1 MSTPLSHSRLYKPL
15 LALLAVALLFCSSAA
30 QRGLNRAR
38 GDLGFTRLT
47 PLENAPPVLVLTTVV
62 LGGFR
67 GLIAN
72 ALWIRAME
80 LQEQDKYF
88 EMVQLADWITKLQPH
103 MTTVWIVQAWNM
115 SYNIS
120 IKFSDPPDRWLW
132 VLRGIELLR
141 DQALKYNPDEVLLY
155 RELAWHFQHKM
166 GHYLDDAHLYYKNV
180 WATEMQQVLGGG
192 RPNFEELINPK
203 TDQARASATL
213 LREKY
218 KMDPAIMKAV
228 DDQYGP
234 LEWRFPETHAI
245 YWAWVGRTKA
255 KGKKEDLITLRRV
268 IFQSMQLAFQRGRLV
283 KTPFD
288 NAYTFEPN
296 LDIIDKTNAAY
307 EDMMAE
313 DVEMREHIGRGH
325 KNFLLD
331 AVYFLYTSNRMR
343 EAAKWLEVVKQKYPK
358 DYPAAMSL
366 DDYALKRVGEDVGE
380 TDMNRTIAN
389 ISGFL
394 LQSFVN
400 MVSDEDDKATA
411 AALLA
416 RKIYERYQGKILKTV
431 SDKRVGLPS
440 FESLREK
447 VLSKVLDPEQGFK
460 PELAAIVRTKLG
472 LPAASGT
479 NAPPA
484 RTQPQT
490 QPEPQQPVKTP

>member
-1 MSTPLSHSRLYKPL
+1 MSTPLSHSRFYKPL

-155 RELAWHFQHKM
+155 RELAWHFQHKI
-166 GHYLDDAHLYYKNV
+166 GHYLDDAHLYFKNA

-192 RPNFEELINPK
+192 RPNFDELINPK

-245 YWAWVGRTKA
+245 YWASVGRTKA

-268 IFQSMQLAFQRGRLV
+268 IYQSMQMAFYRGRLV
-283 KTPFD
+283 KSHFD
-288 NAYTFEPN
+288 NSYTFDAN
-296 LDIIDKTNAAY
+296 LDIVDKTNAAY
-307 EDMMAE
+307 EEMMAE
-313 DVEMREHIGRGH
+313 DPEMRDHIGRAH

-343 EAAKWLEVVKQKYPK
+343 EAGKWLTVVKQKYPN
-358 DYPAAMSL
+358 DYPPGMSL
-366 DDYALKRVGEDVGE
+366 DDYAVKRVTEDAGE
-380 TDMNRTIAN
+380 TDMNRTTGN
-389 ISGFL
+389 ISGLL

-400 MVSDEDDKATA
+400 LATDEDDKATVL
-411 AALLA
+411 ALLA
-416 RKIYERYQGKILKTV
+416 RRIWERYQGKISNSV
-431 SDKRVGLPS
+431 SEKRVGLQP
-440 FESLREK
+440 FEAMRQEI
-447 VLSKVLDPEQGFK
+447 LSRVLDPEKGFK
-460 PELAAIVRTKLG
+460 PELAAVVRTKLG
-472 LPAASGT
+472 LPAPSVT

-484 RTQPQT
+484 QAQPQ
-490 QPEPQQPVKTP
+490 PPVKTP